1 MYLADHARLTPD
13 KPAMVSADTGQTV
26 TYAQLNERSNRFAQ
40 YLYAQGLRRGDHIAV
55 LMENSLFFMEPIWA
69 AFRSGLYVTTINRY
83 LDRLQFSQALFHT
96 LVRIFLAALEFR
108 NLPGQLFVLTTLTG
122 EFRAQGFNLVLQLK
136 QASTYLG
143 AIFGCFTALFGQP
156 CVQTLL

>member
-13 KPAMVSADTGQTV
+13 KPAMVSAETGQSV

-55 LMENSLFFMEPIWA
+55 LMENNLSFMEPIWA

-83 LDRLQFSQALFHT
+83 L
-96 LVRIFLAALEFR
+96 
-108 NLPGQLFVLTTLTG
+108 P
-122 EFRAQGFNLVLQLK
+122 
-136 QASTYLG
+136 
-143 AIFGCFTALFGQP
+143 
-156 CVQTLL
+156 